1 MSQKKATSEDLH
13 NISAEPDDIRNIG
26 QDAYREVDDAQRA
39 LRGFER
45 ASEDELRDVCNT
57 IESSLGSLRG
67 YNGSGLIEDME
78 ERGQEFQNWGAEWR
92 NYALYLF
99 TQNEELQAQLEE
111 SKHLEQLSSTKTREI
126 HP

>member
-1 MSQKKATSEDLH
+1 MSQKKVTPEELH

-26 QDAYREVDDAQRA
+26 QDADREVDDAQRA

-45 ASEDELRDVCNT
+45 ATEDELRDMCNT
-57 IESSLGSLRG
+57 IESSLASFKG
-67 YNGSGLIEDME
+67 YNGAGFIEDME
-78 ERGQEFQNWGAEWR
+78 DRGHEFQQWGTEWR

-99 TQNEELQAQLEE
+99 TQIEELQAQLEE